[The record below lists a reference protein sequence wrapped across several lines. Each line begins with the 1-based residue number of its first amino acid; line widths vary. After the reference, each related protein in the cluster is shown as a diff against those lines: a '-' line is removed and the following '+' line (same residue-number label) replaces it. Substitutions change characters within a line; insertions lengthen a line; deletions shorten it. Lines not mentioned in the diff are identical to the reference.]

1 MKTSWTKGLNATE
14 SEDLKGN
21 FGGSALTRNRLADL
35 LSLKISSSQTNASTK
50 ILYDNPNWA
59 YLQADQRGYERALH
73 EVVSLLQEK

>member
-73 EVVSLLQEK
+73 DVVSLLQEK